1 MLNKDGEI
9 YGYSANSSIKGGSL
23 MKQLTLPSVYAAI
36 VTLRTQLE
44 DAFSRGDL
52 TAAQKLSRQ
61 LDGIQL
67 QQWLPA
73 LGQVS

>member
-1 MLNKDGEI
+1 
-9 YGYSANSSIKGGSL
+9 
-23 MKQLTLPSVYAAI
+23 MKQRTLPSVYETI
-36 VTLRTQLE
+36 MILRSQLE

>member
-1 MLNKDGEI
+1 
-9 YGYSANSSIKGGSL
+9 

>member
-1 MLNKDGEI
+1 
-9 YGYSANSSIKGGSL
+9 

-73 LGQVS
+73 LDQVS